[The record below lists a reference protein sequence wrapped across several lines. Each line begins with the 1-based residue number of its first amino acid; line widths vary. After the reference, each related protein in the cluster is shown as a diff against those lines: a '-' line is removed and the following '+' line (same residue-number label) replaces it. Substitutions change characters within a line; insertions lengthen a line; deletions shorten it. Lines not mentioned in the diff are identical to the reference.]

1 MEFRAISDRAREVR
15 SLYEAFERDAYGRWW
30 SLEEL
35 TLGLVGDV
43 GDLAK
48 LVQAHGGVRKV
59 DDVQARL
66 EHELADVLWATVVI
80 AEQCGIDLE
89 RAFLAAMDQLE
100 RELRA

>member
-1 MEFRAISDRAREVR
+1 MEFVDIVERARVFR
-15 SLYEAFERDAYGRWW
+15 RLYAAVERDAYGRPW

-48 LVQAHGGVRKV
+48 LVQAHEGVRKV

-66 EHELADVLWATVVI
+66 EHELADVLWAII
-80 AEQCGIDLE
+80 AIADRCDVDLE
-89 RAFLAAMDQLE
+89 RAFVATMDQLA
-100 RELRA
+100 RELGA